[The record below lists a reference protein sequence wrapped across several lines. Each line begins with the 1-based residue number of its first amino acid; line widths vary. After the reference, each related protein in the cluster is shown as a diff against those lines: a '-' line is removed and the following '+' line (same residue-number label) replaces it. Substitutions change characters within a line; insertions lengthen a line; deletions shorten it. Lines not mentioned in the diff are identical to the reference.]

1 MTDTILANATLVLP
15 TETLRGQVRLS
26 GGRIAEIA
34 EGTGV
39 PAGAINCGG
48 DLEIGRAHV

>member
-1 MTDTILANATLVLP
+1 MTDTILANATLVMP

-34 EGTGV
+34 EGTGHRGLSGLV
-39 PAGAINCGG
+39 DFAARAPA
-48 DLEIGRAHV
+48 

>member
-1 MTDTILANATLVLP
+1 MTDTILANATLVMP

-34 EGTGV
+34 EDVTTV
-39 PAGAINCGG
+39 RAG
-48 DLEIGRAHV
+48 DLIWARRW